1 MSITYCRTFVICPGG
16 PLIDMNPWW
25 YWTFMYGLT
34 SYFRIYDIFVSGN
47 DYEVYNASENWR
59 HNTLISGQPGHPSWA
74 TREVEFSAMALLKLR
89 LGSGRSRAP
98 HFKCSLKNFD
108 VKLKW
113 TSLMYTTNMKKKIQ
127 SIQYNVL
134 NADTLPWLQAG
145 SPVPSHQTHFKTCAK
160 PRKARPGPAGV

>member
-1 MSITYCRTFVICPGG
+1 MMSITYCRTFVICPGG

-113 TSLMYTTNMKKKIQ
+113 TSLTMQPFARKMQFSWIFLKPGLLRRQKENLTKR
-127 SIQYNVL
+127 V
-134 NADTLPWLQAG
+134 
-145 SPVPSHQTHFKTCAK
+145 HF
-160 PRKARPGPAGV
+160 GQ